1 MQMKDES
8 DILKKVRIIQKKIEL
23 FYLLLRILPK
33 VFAKS
38 VRKTGHFKQWFAAP
52 MNYVRMIE
60 LPLTLFLMDLEKESI
75 VLDISSPKL
84 LSLYLGTNG
93 FPDITISDIENYF
106 VEDFDIYA
114 KEFRFSPQ
122 SKTFDAT
129 NIPFDDNSFDRV
141 FSVSVLEH
149 VPDDGDVEIAK
160 EVARILKPD
169 GIFVIT
175 CPASRTY
182 SEEWLKKQ
190 NFYWSSK
197 VREDGHI
204 FFQRRYDER
213 SIKKRF
219 VDIGFEIEDIIF
231 IAEKPIESPK
241 LNENG
246 RLLYNVYYLE
256 EFTSVKILK
265 WLHGRFQLPLL
276 PYLAYRHLSYRYHY
290 LTRNGNDKN
299 IRQAAVKLCRRH
311 QRKKC
316 LTR

>member
-1 MQMKDES
+1 MENERE
-8 DILKKVRIIQKKIEL
+8 ILKTVRNVQREIEL
-23 FYLLLRILPK
+23 FYLLRILPK
-33 VFAKS
+33 VFTKS
-38 VRKTGHFKQWFAAP
+38 VRQTGHFWEWFAAP

-60 LPLTLFLMDLEKESI
+60 LPLTIILLDLKKESRI
-75 VLDISSPKL
+75 LDISSPQL

-93 FPDITISDIENYF
+93 FPNITISDIEDYF
-106 VEDFDIYA
+106 VGDFKIYT
-114 KEFRFSPQ
+114 KEFGFSPQ
-122 SKTFDAT
+122 IKTFDAT
-129 NIPFDDNSFDRV
+129 NIPFDDSSFDRV

-160 EVARILKPD
+160 EVARVLKPD

-175 CPASRTY
+175 CPASVAY
-182 SEEWLKKQ
+182 SEEWLKNR

-197 VREDGHI
+197 VREDGRV

-213 SIKKRF
+213 SIKERF
-219 VDIGFEIEDIIF
+219 ANIGFEIEDIIF
-231 IAEKPIESPK
+231 IAEKPIEEPK

-265 WLHGRFQLPLL
+265 KLHSRFRLPLL
-276 PYLAYRHLSYRYHY
+276 PYLAYRHLSYHYHY

-299 IRQAAVKLCRRH
+299 IRQAAIKLRRRR
-311 QRKKC
+311 Q
-316 LTR
+316 

>member
-1 MQMKDES
+1 MIQMKNEFE
-8 DILKKVRIIQKKIEL
+8 ILKKVRNIRKEIEL
-23 FYLLLRILPK
+23 FYLLRILPK
-33 VFAKS
+33 IFTKS
-38 VRKTGHFKQWFAAP
+38 VRQTAHFKEWFGAP

-60 LPLTLFLMDLEKESI
+60 LPLTIILLNLDKESRI
-75 VLDISSPKL
+75 LDISSPKL

-93 FPDITISDIENYF
+93 FPNIAISDVEDYF
-106 VEDFDIYA
+106 VCDFKIYS
-114 KEFRFSPQ
+114 KEFGFSPEI
-122 SKTFDAT
+122 KKFDAT
-129 NIPFDDNSFDRV
+129 NIPFADSSFDRV

-175 CPASRTY
+175 CPASMAY
-182 SEEWLKKQ
+182 SEEWLKNR

-197 VREDGHI
+197 AREDGCI

-213 SIKKRF
+213 FIKERF
-219 VDIGFEIEDIIF
+219 ADIGFEIDDIIF
-231 IAEKPIESPK
+231 IAEKPIEEPK

-256 EFTSVKILK
+256 EFISVKILK
-265 WLHGRFQLPLL
+265 KLQSIFRLPLL

-290 LTRNGNDKN
+290 LTRNCNDKN
-299 IRQAAVKLCRRH
+299 IRQAAVKFVRR
-311 QRKKC
+311 
-316 LTR
+316 

>member
-1 MQMKDES
+1 MENES
-8 DILKKVRIIQKKIEL
+8 DILKKVRNVQKKIEL
-23 FYLLLRILPK
+23 FYLLRILPK
-33 VFAKS
+33 VFTKS
-38 VRKTGHFKQWFAAP
+38 VRQTGHFKQWFATP

-60 LPLTLFLMDLEKESI
+60 LPLTNILLDLDKESRI
-75 VLDISSPKL
+75 LDISSPKL

-93 FPDITISDIENYF
+93 FPDITISDVEDYF
-106 VEDFDIYA
+106 VDDFED
-114 KEFRFSPQ
+114 S
-122 SKTFDAT
+122 
-129 NIPFDDNSFDRV
+129 SFDRV

-182 SEEWLKKQ
+182 TEEWLKKQ

-197 VREDGHI
+197 VREDGRI

-213 SIKKRF
+213 SIKERF
-219 VDIGFEIEDIIF
+219 ADIGFEIEDIIF
-231 IAEKPIESPK
+231 IAEKPIEEPK

-256 EFTSVKILK
+256 ELTSVKILK
-265 WLHGRFQLPLL
+265 KLHSRFRLPLL

-299 IRQAAVKLCRRH
+299 IRQAAVKLRRRY
-311 QRKKC
+311 Q
-316 LTR
+316 